1 MLYHQTRRD
10 SGRLANEASTS
21 NPIVSSKQW
30 LSGLKIINWKD
41 QTLRIQLLEE
51 GIMSKLEWTEVKGS
65 VSKLWKPRDLL
76 EIINVSKIITN
87 ENFPSFTEAFEHKL
101 SFCQMYNF
109 LKMHKEVAYNSD
121 IPHSFCLCEVREN
134 TSLLAKGINS
144 SLKSSDALSLT
155 AHDLVET
162 HTCDSSS
169 KTCRLGNCP

>member
-1 MLYHQTRRD
+1 MLYHQTRRN

-21 NPIVSSKQW
+21 IPIVSSKQW

-41 QTLRIQLLEE
+41 QTLRIQLPEE
-51 GIMSKLEWTEVKGS
+51 GIMSKLEWTAVKGS
-65 VSKLWKPRDLL
+65 ISKLWKPRDLL

-109 LKMHKEVAYNSD
+109 LKMHKDVAYNSD

-134 TSLLAKGINS
+134 ASLLAKGINS
-144 SLKSSDALSLT
+144 SLK
-155 AHDLVET
+155 
-162 HTCDSSS
+162 
-169 KTCRLGNCP
+169 